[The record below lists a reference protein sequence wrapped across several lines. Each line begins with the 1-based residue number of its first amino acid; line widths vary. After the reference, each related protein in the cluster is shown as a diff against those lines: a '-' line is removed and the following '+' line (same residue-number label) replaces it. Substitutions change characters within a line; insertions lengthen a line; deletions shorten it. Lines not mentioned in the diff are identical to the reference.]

1 MLKTKS
7 NLLTKFFMVLAAFVI
22 VLPTVTTTSQ
32 NIADAKAKKVKC
44 NGPGTC
50 TKMSYYISP
59 SKTKKLAK
67 QTKELQTPA
76 AIASFIGLAGVGTGI
91 VTLVFGSAVTAN
103 QVFKDAA
110 KQGKGVQ
117 LSYINHQNPSTSD
130 SYNTNAKYTI
140 K

>member
-7 NLLTKFFMVLAAFVI
+7 NLLTKFVMVLAAFVI

-130 SYNTNAKYTI
+130 SYNTNAKYKI